1 MLGLFV
7 LDSNQCKASKA
18 GMISA
23 VLALIYRGLVGFAL
37 WHFAA
42 SHNGLTGGP
51 VLAIQC
57 CAKQSGAAGC
67 LTLIAGDTLGRND
80 CMNNAQCIIPILRYH
95 GMRPSVDAIAQDVH
109 AFFQMS
115 RPRAKPAIKS
125 CPPALIAK

>member
-57 CAKQSGAAGC
+57 CAKQSGGC
-67 LTLIAGDTLGRND
+67 GMPDLDRW
-80 CMNNAQCIIPILRYH
+80 RYV
-95 GMRPSVDAIAQDVH
+95 GPKR
-109 AFFQMS
+109 
-115 RPRAKPAIKS
+115 
-125 CPPALIAK
+125 LYE